1 MATVN
6 ATVSGATTY
15 KYSLYRK
22 ESGMF
27 VQLMAE
33 STTIPFTFTPYP
45 GTNTYV
51 LVTEG
56 NEGSCIDISGD
67 ISLTCESCNITAST
81 PTYICNQNGTYNASF
96 LVSGGSGNFT
106 YNGNSLPVGFAY
118 EATNLS
124 SGIHIVN
131 VVDVETSCTLT
142 VTLNHTCTVGSC
154 NFTSNDTGT
163 FAVTKVM
170 DYIST
175 GAIQFDIALNAVSV
189 PDRLII
195 LKNGYPHFDTGC
207 IGTSSDCYNNA
218 NCSNIFNVPNAI
230 QAKGYTFSISGGDHL
245 EIYLDST
252 CSQNQ
257 GTCWGFAAKCNNN
270 QSPFSVGS
278 GCIGNETVVSSFQS
292 ITLTPL
298 SRTYPTFFVNVT
310 QQVLG
315 LGRIIRFN
323 NSNAPSIG
331 RIPEYGIVYENT
343 QTSTLPSQWGFVR
356 GENGVTPSARIRTLP
371 NNNGGT
377 ATPGAFTGF
386 TLWVRDY
393 LDHTAIQSAHYTFI

>member
-56 NEGSCIDISGD
+56 NNGSCIDISGD

-154 NFTSNDTGT
+154 NFTSNDAGIFT
-163 FAVTKVM
+163 VTKVL
-170 DYIST
+170 DFT
-175 GAIQFDIALNAVSV
+175 AAGATTFDIGFNSVSV
-189 PDRLII
+189 PDRILIV
-195 LKNGYPHFDTGC
+195 KNGLPHFDSGC
-207 IGTSSDCYNNA
+207 VGYSSSCVNNA
-218 NCSNIFNVPNAI
+218 NCINATGSPVI
-230 QAKGYTFSISGGDHL
+230 KGYTFSIANGDHL
-245 EIYLDST
+245 EIYLDGT
-252 CSQNQ
+252 CSQNPS
-257 GTCWGFAAKCNNN
+257 TCWGFKALCNNN
-270 QSPFSVGS
+270 QLPF
-278 GCIGNETVVSSFQS
+278 TVTASCFNSTGTVSTFQP
-292 ITLTPL
+292 ITLSLL
-298 SRTYPTFFVNVT
+298 SQTFPTFFTSVT
-310 QQVLG
+310 QEISG
-315 LGRIIRFN
+315 MGRIIKFQN
-323 NSNAPSIG
+323 QNAPSIG

-343 QTSTLPSQWGFVR
+343 QSATQPSQWGFVY
-356 GENGVTPSARIRTLP
+356 GASGSAASARIRKLP
-371 NNNGGT
+371 NNNLGI
-377 ATPGAFTGF
+377 AIPGAFTGF

-393 LDHTAIQSAHYTFI
+393 LDHTALYSQHYTFI

>member
-154 NFTSNDTGT
+154 NFETNDAGIFT
-163 FAVTKVM
+163 VTKVL
-170 DYIST
+170 DFT
-175 GAIQFDIALNAVSV
+175 AVGATTFDIGFNSVSV
-189 PDRLII
+189 PDRILIV
-195 LKNGYPHFDTGC
+195 KNGLPHFDSGC
-207 IGTSSDCYNNA
+207 VGYSSSCVNNA
-218 NCSNIFNVPNAI
+218 NCINATGSPVI
-230 QAKGYTFSISGGDHL
+230 KGYTFSIANGDHL
-245 EIYLDST
+245 EIYLDGT
-252 CSQNQ
+252 CSQNSS
-257 GTCWGFAAKCNNN
+257 TCWGFKALCNNN
-270 QSPFSVGS
+270 QLPF
-278 GCIGNETVVSSFQS
+278 TVTASSCNSTGTVSTFQP
-292 ITLTPL
+292 ITLSPL
-298 SRTYPTFFVNVT
+298 TKTFTTFFTSVT
-310 QQVLG
+310 QQILG
-315 LGRIIRFN
+315 LERVIKFQN
-323 NSNAPSIG
+323 QNAPSIG
-331 RIPEYGIVYENT
+331 RIPEYGIVYENS
-343 QTSTLPSQWGFVR
+343 QSSTFPSQWGFVY
-356 GENGVTPSARIRTLP
+356 GESGSAASARIRTLP
-371 NNNGGT
+371 NNNGGI
-377 ATPGAFTGF
+377 ATPGSFTGF

-393 LDHTAIQSAHYTFI
+393 LDHTAMQSAHYTFI

>member
-1 MATVN
+1 MATIN
-6 ATVSGATTY
+6 ATASGASTY

-22 ESGMF
+22 SGGIF
-27 VQLMAE
+27 VQLMGE
-33 STTIPFTFTPYP
+33 STTVPFNFTPYP

-56 NEGSCIDISGD
+56 NNGSCVDISAEQT
-67 ISLTCESCNITAST
+67 LTCTSCSLAATEPSYT
-81 PTYICNQNGTYNASF
+81 CNQDGTYNATF
-96 LVSGGSGNFT
+96 LVSGGSGNYT
-106 YNGNSLPVGFAY
+106 YNGFTSVLGNVYNG
-118 EATNLS
+118 TNLS
-124 SGIHIVN
+124 SGIHTVVVADTVN
-131 VVDVETSCTLT
+131 SCNLT

-154 NFTSNDTGT
+154 NFSTNDTGA
-163 FAVTKVM
+163 FAVTKVL

-175 GAIQFDIALNAVSV
+175 GAIQFDIAINAVSV

-207 IGTSSDCYNNA
+207 IGTSADCYNNA
-218 NCSNIFNVPNAI
+218 NCSNIYTTPNAI
-230 QAKGYTFSISGGDHL
+230 QAKGYTFSIANGDHL

-270 QSPFSVGS
+270 QTPFAVGS
-278 GCIGNETVVSSFQS
+278 GCIGNETVVSSFQP

-298 SRTYPTFFVNVT
+298 TRTYPTFFVNVT

-343 QTSTLPSQWGFVR
+343 QSSTLPSQWGFVR